1 MFLLQVPDCLSQKGL
16 INKIFK
22 PFLEREPAIH
32 KPDTEWK
39 LIALGKIKLFVFDF
53 DNRSQ
58 FKKNINSLWASG
70 LKQSEQEKYKEKMLL
85 LFT

>member
-1 MFLLQVPDCLSQKGL
+1 M
-16 INKIFK
+16 FK
-22 PFLEREPAIH
+22 PVLEREPVVH

-53 DNRSQ
+53 DKRSQ

-70 LKQSEQEKYKEKMLL
+70 LKHRVSKKNKRKKMLL